1 MAKQRFLAGLVEKW
15 RCREGNSFDIKESVI
30 PSRVNTIVI
39 KLMFPIILEH
49 QVFGSLN
56 SIGLTTVSIMC
67 VSPFFSDM

>member
-39 KLMFPIILEH
+39 KFMFSIILEH
-49 QVFGSLN
+49 MEVL
-56 SIGLTTVSIMC
+56 IGLTTVSIMC
-67 VSPFFSDM
+67 VSLFFSDM

>member
-1 MAKQRFLAGLVEKW
+1 MAKRRFLAGLVENW
-15 RCREGNSFDIKESVI
+15 RCRGGNSSVIKESVI

-39 KLMFPIILEH
+39 KFMFPIILEH